1 MLQTSVCITA
11 EEGRQDNYPVSQV
24 RNLVPRLSK
33 GHRGWDHY
41 WDQNQITTKNSSC
54 LADSVPNQLA

>member
-11 EEGRQDNYPVSQV
+11 EEGRQDNYPVSRV

-33 GHRGWDHY
+33 GHRGWD
-41 WDQNQITTKNSSC
+41 QNQINNNKEQFLLC
-54 LADSVPNQLA
+54 